1 MVVPSAVILRDCKTG
16 GEIEQLGVGA
26 YRGSL
31 RCLRHSISAVGPKIP
46 YTKKR
51 PLGPVAL
58 TSRQTSSLWISGYS
72 GDLPPPSPPAEKAT
86 TRQDQAGETS
96 TGDGAGNVVQVEEP
110 NPRGDGRVEVT
121 EVDVTERSGTDD
133 DVIAMCQR
141 ERTGDVE
148 QVHNSISDLGSRAEA
163 HRVEYNARVDAV
175 SLIEQRR
182 LGQ

>member
-86 TRQDQAGETS
+86 GRRSGKA
-96 TGDGAGNVVQVEEP
+96 GAGI
-110 NPRGDGRVEVT
+110 GDRRYGE
-121 EVDVTERSGTDD
+121 
-133 DVIAMCQR
+133 
-141 ERTGDVE
+141 
-148 QVHNSISDLGSRAEA
+148 DLGPANMFNR
-163 HRVEYNARVDAV
+163 
-175 SLIEQRR
+175 QF
-182 LGQ
+182 GG